1 MGENRCSHFVCTC
14 QQRACSLEGVRS
26 FPLVLRCDS
35 TDLRGMEKPN
45 NSSTGVAQGYVY
57 ETVLFCVGKH
67 RGLKLL
73 GLPADTSYYHSS
85 VKKKKVKNL
94 GKSGNLPPTARV

>member
-1 MGENRCSHFVCTC
+1 M
-14 QQRACSLEGVRS
+14 
-26 FPLVLRCDS
+26 VLRCDS

-45 NSSTGVAQGYVY
+45 NSNTGVAQGYVF

-73 GLPADTSYYHSS
+73 RLPADTSYYHSS